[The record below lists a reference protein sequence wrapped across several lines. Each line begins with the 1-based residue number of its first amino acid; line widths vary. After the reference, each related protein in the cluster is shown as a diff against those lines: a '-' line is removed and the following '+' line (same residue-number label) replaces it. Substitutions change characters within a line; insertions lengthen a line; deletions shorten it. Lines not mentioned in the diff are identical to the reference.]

1 MPINRRR
8 PHGQSIRFIA
18 ALQNEAGIIANA
30 RRRRNGICAMC
41 GRPTSQWYGAPH
53 KAYDAVKNNR
63 TGSETMNG
71 AEVIADILKRE
82 GTEFLSCYPRNP
94 VIEPCAALD
103 IRPILCRQERVGV
116 GIADGFSRI
125 KRGKRNGV
133 FAAQAGPGIENAFPG
148 VAQAFSENV
157 PLLVVSGGMPL
168 ARQYSRP
175 VFRAAEVFRPVTK
188 WSALAHS
195 VQELPDLLRRSYH
208 AMRSG
213 KAGPVLIEVP
223 DEVFTAEYNGTVD
236 YVPVPVQRAAP
247 DPDAIKKAVEMLLAA
262 KHPVLWAGQGVHY
275 AEASAQ
281 LAALAEM
288 LPAPVVATN
297 PGKSAI
303 PDSHPLALGASTR
316 SRSKPFA
323 DFLNRADLVVAIGSS
338 LTITNFGPA
347 VPPGKTIIHSSND
360 AADINKEYR
369 ADHAVVGDAALV
381 IDALIAELARKR
393 SGSGGNALAA
403 LKEDIAAGKKAWRD
417 EWSKH
422 LDSGE
427 TPINQYRVIR
437 DMMRTL
443 DRDNVI
449 ITHDSGSP
457 REQLLPFWET
467 TSAGSYMGW
476 GKSTQLGY
484 GLGITMGAKLAAPK
498 KLCINVMGDAAIG
511 MTGMDI
517 ETAARNRIG
526 ILTVVFNNGVMAAER
541 DVLKLSAKKYGALT
555 VSGNYTK
562 VAQGLNVD
570 ATRVEKPADI
580 VPALKDAVA
589 VTETGAPFLL
599 EFVVKEGYDFSRY
612 A

>member
-1 MPINRRR
+1 
-8 PHGQSIRFIA
+8 
-18 ALQNEAGIIANA
+18 
-30 RRRRNGICAMC
+30 
-41 GRPTSQWYGAPH
+41 
-53 KAYDAVKNNR
+53 
-63 TGSETMNG
+63 MNG
-71 AEVIADILKRE
+71 AGVIAEILKRE

-94 VIEPCAALD
+94 LIEASAALD

-116 GIADGFSRI
+116 GIADGYSRV

-157 PLLVVSGGMPL
+157 PLLVIAGGMPL
-168 ARQYSRP
+168 ERQYVRP
-175 VFRAAEVFRPVTK
+175 VFRAANVFQPVTK

-195 VQELPDLLRRSYH
+195 VQELPDLVRRAYH

-223 DEVFTAEYNGTVD
+223 DEVFTAEYQGRLD
-236 YVPVPVQRAAP
+236 YAPVPEQRAAP
-247 DPDAIKKAVEMLLAA
+247 DLAAVKKAAEMLLAA
-262 KHPVLWAGQGVHY
+262 KQPLLWAGQGVHY
-275 AEASAQ
+275 AEASEQ
-281 LAALAEM
+281 LAVLAEL

-303 PDSHPLALGASTR
+303 ADSHPLALGAATR
-316 SRSKPFA
+316 SRSKMFA
-323 DFLNRADLVVAIGSS
+323 DFMSRADLILAIGSS
-338 LTITNFGPA
+338 LTVTNFGPA
-347 VPPGKTIIHSSND
+347 VPPRKTIIHSSND
-360 AADINKEYR
+360 PSDINKEYR
-369 ADHAVVGDAALV
+369 ADHALVGDAALV
-381 IDALIAELARKR
+381 IDALITELSRRK
-393 SGSGGNALAA
+393 SGNDHNALAA
-403 LKEDIAAGKKAWRD
+403 LKADIAAGKKAWLD

-422 LDSGE
+422 LSSDE
-427 TPINQYRVIR
+427 VPINQYRVIR
-437 DMMRTL
+437 DLMRTL

-467 TSAGSYMGW
+467 TMPGSYMGW

-498 KLCINVMGDAAIG
+498 KLCVNVMGDAAIG

-517 ETAARNRIG
+517 ETAARNRIA

-541 DVLKLSAKKYGALT
+541 DVLKLSTQKYGALT
-555 VSGNYTK
+555 VSGNYSK
-562 VAQGLNVD
+562 VAEGLNV
-570 ATRVEKPADI
+570 ASMRVEKPAAI
-580 VPALKDAVA
+580 VPAIKNAVA
-589 VTETGAPFLL
+589 VTESGSPFLL

-612 A
+612 S

>member
-1 MPINRRR
+1 
-8 PHGQSIRFIA
+8 
-18 ALQNEAGIIANA
+18 
-30 RRRRNGICAMC
+30 
-41 GRPTSQWYGAPH
+41 
-53 KAYDAVKNNR
+53 
-63 TGSETMNG
+63 MNG
-71 AEVIADILKRE
+71 AAVIAEILKRE

-94 VIEPCAALD
+94 LIEASAALD

-116 GIADGFSRI
+116 GIADGFSRV
-125 KRGKRNGV
+125 KRGKGNGV

-157 PLLVVSGGMPL
+157 PLLVIAGGLPL
-168 ARQYSRP
+168 ERQYVRP
-175 VFRAAEVFRPVTK
+175 VFRAANVFRPVTK

-195 VQELPDLLRRSYH
+195 VQELPDLMRRAYH

-223 DEVFTAEYNGTVD
+223 DEVFTAEYQGRLD
-236 YVPVPVQRAAP
+236 YAPVPLQRAAP
-247 DPDAIKKAVEMLLAA
+247 DPAAVQKAAEMLLAA
-262 KHPVLWAGQGVHY
+262 KQPLLWAGQGVHY
-275 AEASAQ
+275 AEASEQ
-281 LAALAEM
+281 LAALAEL

-303 PDSHPLALGASTR
+303 ADSHPLALGAATR
-316 SRSKPFA
+316 SRSKMFA
-323 DFLNRADLVVAIGSS
+323 DFMGRADLILAIGSS
-338 LTITNFGPA
+338 LTVTNFGPS

-360 AADINKEYR
+360 PSDINKEYR
-369 ADHAVVGDAALV
+369 ADHALVGDAALV
-381 IDALIAELARKR
+381 IDALITELSRRK
-393 SGSGGNALAA
+393 SGDDHNALAA
-403 LKEDIAAGKKAWRD
+403 LKADIAAGKKAWLD

-422 LDSGE
+422 LSSDE
-427 TPINQYRVIR
+427 VPINQYRVIR
-437 DMMRTL
+437 DLMRTL

-467 TSAGSYMGW
+467 TVPGSYMGW

-498 KLCINVMGDAAIG
+498 KLCVNVMGDAAIG

-517 ETAARNRIG
+517 ETAARNRIA

-541 DVLKLSAKKYGALT
+541 DVLKLSTKKYGALT
-555 VSGNYTK
+555 VSGNYAK
-562 VAQGLNVD
+562 VAEGLNV
-570 ATRVEKPADI
+570 ASMRVEKPAAI
-580 VPALKDAVA
+580 VPAIKDAVV
-589 VTETGAPFLL
+589 VTETGSPFLL

-612 A
+612 P